1 MADSFLFNVAESV
14 LGKLG
19 SLALQEFS
27 LAWGLESDLEKIKD
41 NLKVIK
47 AVLLDAEQQR
57 SQNPRI
63 EVWLDNL
70 KEVLYDAEDV
80 VDEFECEALRRQVV
94 KSGNTTRKVQRFFSR
109 SNPLIFRFR
118 MGHKLKQ
125 IRERVDEVAA
135 LKSKFG
141 LTERI
146 FDRHIIHGEREM
158 THSFIDASDVIG
170 REQARDDI
178 IETLLQSV
186 DGENVSII
194 PIVGIGGI
202 GKTTLAKLVYNDQRI
217 ATHFELK
224 LWVCVSDVFELD
236 KVIIKILDSAS
247 PGQRYADMGIDQLQR
262 TLQEA
267 LNGNKYLLI
276 LDDVWSEDPR
286 QWGELKTLLMGG
298 AYGSK
303 MLVTTRSQRV
313 AEIMGTVSALN
324 LSLLSHQDCLSLFF
338 KWAFKGQQEKQNPN
352 LKRIGEEIVRK
363 CKGVPLAVI
372 TLGSLLYSVTDEREW
387 EFIRD
392 NEIWKLEQK
401 KDDILPALRLSYEH
415 LPSHLKRCFAYCSI
429 FPKDYVMDDIEL
441 VYLWM
446 ANGLVQSSNENQEL
460 EDIGLRYFKELCSRC
475 FFQDFSEY
483 GGKVKCKMHDLI
495 HDLALSVTQ
504 NECSMVRTS
513 TQQIPKSVRHI
524 SFPHPELLPNV
535 LPESLQ
541 NLDRVRT
548 ICCESERGEGI
559 SSEAFIKTC
568 FSRFQYLRFLNLSY
582 SMFEV
587 LPTSIGNLKHLKYL
601 DLWRSPNIQRLP
613 NSICKLQ
620 SLQVLLLF
628 GCWSLEELPK
638 DMKYMINLRWLWITT
653 KQKNLPTGGIGCL
666 KSLRFLFITSC
677 DNLEY
682 LFEDMQGLK
691 KLRRLKIDYCRSLT
705 SLPQSIKCLTALETL
720 CIKGCEN
727 LDLIME
733 EGEENQYPTQFSL
746 QKLELEFLPKLVEFP
761 QWLIRGSTNS
771 LKVIKVERCNNLRE
785 LPECLQN
792 MASLQEVQIKGCPQ
806 LNNDPIR
813 KADVAGP
820 STSMS

>member
-19 SLALQEFS
+19 CLALQEFS

-57 SQNPRI
+57 SQNPQI
-63 EVWLDNL
+63 EVWLENL

-80 VDEFECEALRRQVV
+80 VDEFECEVLRRQVV
-94 KSGNTTRKVQRFFSR
+94 KSGNTTRKVRRFFSR
-109 SNPLIFRFR
+109 SNPLTFRFT

-125 IRERVDEVAA
+125 IRETVDEVAA

-146 FDRHIIHGEREM
+146 FYRNINHGERQM
-158 THSFIDASDVIG
+158 THSFIDASNVIG
-170 REQARDDI
+170 REQARNDI
-178 IETLLQSV
+178 IETLLQCV

-236 KVIIKILDSAS
+236 EVIIKVLDSAS
-247 PGQRYADMGIDQLQR
+247 TGQRYTDMGIDQLQI
-262 TLQEA
+262 TLREA
-267 LNGNKYLLI
+267 LNGKKYLLI
-276 LDDVWSEDPR
+276 LDDVWSENPR
-286 QWGELKTLLMGG
+286 KWGELKTLLMGG
-298 AYGSK
+298 ADG
-303 MLVTTRSQRV
+303 R
-313 AEIMGTVSALN
+313 
-324 LSLLSHQDCLSLFF
+324 
-338 KWAFKGQQEKQNPN
+338 QQEKQNPN

-401 KDDILPALRLSYEH
+401 EDDILPALRLSYEH
-415 LPSHLKRCFAYCSI
+415 LPSYLKRCFAYCSI
-429 FPKDYVMDDIEL
+429 FPKDYIMDDIEL

-446 ANGLVQSSNENQEL
+446 ANGLVQCSNENQEL
-460 EDIGLRYFKELCSRC
+460 EDIGFRYFKELCSRC
-475 FFQDFSEY
+475 FFQDFAEY
-483 GGKVKCKMHDLI
+483 GGVVKCKMHDLI

-524 SFPHPELLPNV
+524 SFPYPQSLPND
-535 LPESLQ
+535 LPKSLQ

-548 ICCESERGEGI
+548 ICCESERKEGI

-582 SMFEV
+582 SRFEV
-587 LPTSIGNLKHLKYL
+587 LPKSIGNLKHLKYL
-601 DLWRSPNIQRLP
+601 NLWRSRTIQRLP

-620 SLQVLLLF
+620 SLQVLLLY
-628 GCWSLEELPK
+628 GCRSLEELPK
-638 DMKYMINLRWLWITT
+638 DIKYMINLRFLWITT
-653 KQKNLPTGGIGCL
+653 KQKYLPTGGIGCL
-666 KSLRFLFITSC
+666 KSLRFLFISWC
-677 DNLEY
+677 NNLEC

-691 KLRRLKIDYCRSLT
+691 KLRRLIIRYCSSLK

-720 CIKGCEN
+720 CIEGCEN
-727 LDLIME
+727 LDLTIE
-733 EGEENQYPTQFSL
+733 EGRRQSIPNSIQP
-746 QKLELEFLPKLVEFP
+746 PKTRVRILAKISGV
-761 QWLIRGSTNS
+761 STMAYS
-771 LKVIKVERCNNLRE
+771 RIYQQLKSYE
-785 LPECLQN
+785 
-792 MASLQEVQIKGCPQ
+792 S
-806 LNNDPIR
+806 
-813 KADVAGP
+813 
-820 STSMS
+820 

>member
-19 SLALQEFS
+19 SLALKQFS

-63 EVWLDNL
+63 EVWLENL

-94 KSGNTTRKVQRFFSR
+94 KSGNTTRKVRRLFSS
-109 SNPLIFRFR
+109 SNPLAFRFR

-125 IRERVDEVAA
+125 IRERVTEIAA
-135 LKSKFG
+135 LKSDFG
-141 LTERI
+141 LTEQI
-146 FDRHIIHGEREM
+146 FDRHVIHREREM
-158 THSFIDASDVIG
+158 THSFIDASNVIG
-170 REQARDDI
+170 REQARDNV
-178 IETLLQSV
+178 IETLLRSV

-247 PGQRYADMGIDQLQR
+247 TGQRYTDMGIDQLQR
-262 TLQEA
+262 TLREA
-267 LNGNKYLLI
+267 LNGKKYLLI

-286 QWGELKTLLMGG
+286 KWGELKTLLMGG
-298 AYGSK
+298 ANGSK
-303 MLVTTRSQRV
+303 IVVTTRSQRV
-313 AEIMGTVSALN
+313 AKIMGTVSALN
-324 LSLLSHQDCLSLFF
+324 LSLLSLQDCLSLFS
-338 KWAFKGQQEKQNPN
+338 KCAFKGQQEKQNPN

-401 KDDILPALRLSYEH
+401 EDDIFAALRLSYEH
-415 LPSHLKRCFAYCSI
+415 LPSYLKRCFAYCSI
-429 FPKDYVMDDIEL
+429 FPKDYEMDDIEL
-441 VYLWM
+441 VYLWI

-460 EDIGLRYFKELCSRC
+460 EDFGLRYFKALCSRC
-475 FFQDFSEY
+475 FFQDFAEY
-483 GGKVKCKMHDLI
+483 GGSVGCKMHDLI
-495 HDLALSVTQ
+495 HDLALSVSI

-513 TQQIPKSVRHI
+513 TQQIPKSVRQI
-524 SFPHPELLPNV
+524 SFPYPQSLPND

-541 NLDRVRT
+541 NLDRVQT
-548 ICCESERGEGI
+548 IWSINERREGI
-559 SSEAFIKTC
+559 SSEVFIKKC
-568 FSRFQYLRFLNLSY
+568 VSRFQYMRVLDLTFSG
-582 SMFEV
+582 FEV
-587 LPTSIGNLKHLKYL
+587 LPTSIGDLKHLKYL
-601 DLWRSPNIQRLP
+601 SLYGNGLIRRLP
-613 NSICKLQ
+613 NSICELQ
-620 SLQVLLLF
+620 SLQVLLL
-628 GCWSLEELPK
+628 GRCWSLEELPK
-638 DMKYMINLRWLWITT
+638 DIKYMINLRWLWITT
-653 KQKNLPTGGIGCL
+653 NQKYLPTGGIGCL
-666 KSLRFLFITSC
+666 KSLRFLFIGWC

-691 KLRRLKIDYCRSLT
+691 MLRRLFVCFRRSLT
-705 SLPQSIKCLTALETL
+705 SLPQNIKCLMALETL
-720 CIKGCEN
+720 CIDECEN
-727 LDLIME
+727 LDLAME
-733 EGEENQYPTQFSL
+733 EGENNQFPTQFSL
-746 QKLELEFLPKLVEFP
+746 QKLELRNLPKLLEFP
-761 QWLIRGSTNS
+761 QWLIQGSTNN
-771 LKVIKVERCNNLRE
+771 LKVMRIGECDNLRE

-792 MASLQEVQIKGCPQ
+792 MASLQELRITDYPK
-806 LNNDPIR
+806 LNNN
-813 KADVAGP
+813 
-820 STSMS
+820 